1 MDKIEFLIL
10 KNLLHNEEYLRK
22 VIPFIKSSYFE
33 DYNQKIVFEEMSSFV
48 TEYNESPTKE
58 ILSIE
63 VENVYTGTITKT
75 GKAYLTMVAVDDD
88 NKPIPVPPLKLT
100 NKIEERRYNDA
111 EKRRQKRL
119 LNKS

>member
-33 DYNQKIVFEEMSSFV
+33 DYNQKIVLKEMSSFV
-48 TEYNESPTKE
+48 TQYNESPTKE

-63 VENVYTGTITKT
+63 VEKILNRKFKNISSKFKNYRAQDVPNKNFTG
-75 GKAYLTMVAVDDD
+75 
-88 NKPIPVPPLKLT
+88 PF
-100 NKIEERRYNDA
+100 
-111 EKRRQKRL
+111 
-119 LNKS
+119 